1 MNQDSHTSIL
11 HLEGVKETAATKYY
25 MGKRV
30 CYIYKAAVRGSGGT
44 RSPRRRLAPS
54 RRRRTFS
61 LRACAGWRRA
71 TRSPPRPHAQ
81 TLKNGTRF
89 RSIWGRIARPHG
101 TNGAVRAKFST
112 NLPSKSLGGPV
123 RVMLYPQTA

>member
-1 MNQDSHTSIL
+1 L
-11 HLEGVKETAATKYY
+11 
-25 MGKRV
+25 
-30 CYIYKAAVRGSGGT
+30 
-44 RSPRRRLAPS
+44 RS
-54 RRRRTFS
+54 
-61 LRACAGWRRA
+61 CAGWRRA
-71 TRSPPRPHAQ
+71 TRSPRAPTQ